1 MIHTPPRI
9 IVENINKD
17 FKIYTRPQD
26 RLAEILL
33 RRPRHKLYHVL
44 RDISFAVPD
53 GKSIGIIGDNGAGKS
68 TLLKLLV

>member
-53 GKSIGIIGDNGAGKS
+53 GKSIGIIGDNGAG
-68 TLLKLLV
+68 